1 MVAPGFS
8 AKLKEKKTEDKQKS
22 KEKAKSEKTEATS
35 QKKTSFDSK
44 DSNSKGEGEKVDQ
57 KNEDFEEVYHKS
69 ESEDKNGDG
78 RRESEFQEVFHEA
91 GTEETNKDKK
101 IENAKKEH
109 EQGIGKNKDEKESEK
124 TENFTEVFHTT
135 PGNQLKYLIHW
146 GGAHLLYFVKILKL
160 THQSLLSDS
169 DGTVTCEGV

>member
-8 AKLKEKKTEDKQKS
+8 AKLKEKKTEAKQKS
-22 KEKAKSEKTEATS
+22 KEKAESEKTEATS
-35 QKKTSFDSK
+35 QKKTSSDLK
-44 DSNSKGEGEKVDQ
+44 DSNSKGEGEQVDQ

-78 RRESEFQEVFHEA
+78 KRESEFQEVFHEA

-101 IENAKKEH
+101 IENAKKV
-109 EQGIGKNKDEKESEK
+109 QGIGKNKDEKESGK

-135 PGNQLKYLIHW
+135 PGNQQKYFIFFW
-146 GGAHLLYFVKILKL
+146 GGASILSKPL
-160 THQSLLSDS
+160 N
-169 DGTVTCEGV
+169 

>member
-8 AKLKEKKTEDKQKS
+8 AKLKEKKTEAKQKS
-22 KEKAKSEKTEATS
+22 KEKAESEKTEATS
-35 QKKTSFDSK
+35 QKKGSSDSK

-109 EQGIGKNKDEKESEK
+109 EQGIRKNKDEKESGK

-135 PGNQLKYLIHW
+135 PGNQQKYFIFFW
-146 GGAHLLYFVKILKL
+146 GGASIFCFLSK
-160 THQSLLSDS
+160 SLN
-169 DGTVTCEGV
+169 

>member
-8 AKLKEKKTEDKQKS
+8 AKLKEKKTEAKQKS
-22 KEKAKSEKTEATS
+22 KEKAESEKTEATS
-35 QKKTSFDSK
+35 QKKGSSDSK

-109 EQGIGKNKDEKESEK
+109 EQGIGKNKDEKESGK

-135 PGNQLKYLIHW
+135 PGNQQKYFIFFL
-146 GGAHLLYFVKILKL
+146 GGGVHLLFFVKILKL
-160 THQSLLSDS
+160 THQSL
-169 DGTVTCEGV
+169 